1 MPSTRISLIDD
12 ARAGSKQGWRELVA
26 TYEPVVFRWFK
37 REGLSHEQAADL
49 TQDAMAVV
57 VRELVRFEHS
67 GRVGSFR
74 RWLREITI
82 HRLLAFRRSQRRR
95 EQAVGGS
102 SFLRRLH
109 DIESDESELSER
121 WDREFNRG
129 LIRRLLAGLADE
141 FGPVAL
147 AAFRMVT
154 VERREPAEVAGEL
167 GLSVGAVYSAKSR
180 VLRRLR
186 QEAARFGCNELD

>member
-1 MPSTRISLIDD
+1 
-12 ARAGSKQGWRELVA
+12 
-26 TYEPVVFRWFK
+26 
-37 REGLSHEQAADL
+37 
-49 TQDAMAVV
+49 
-57 VRELVRFEHS
+57 
-67 GRVGSFR
+67 
-74 RWLREITI
+74 
-82 HRLLAFRRSQRRR
+82 LAFRRSQRRR
-95 EQAVGGS
+95 ERAVGGS

-121 WDREFNRG
+121 WEREFNRG

-141 FGPVAL
+141 FGPIAL